1 MGRDDYLEL
10 VRNLTRSTLE
20 LFCPAKLAAFEEDF
34 ASLALTAGAP
44 HVSEKIEIFKT
55 RDQGLDTTLVA
66 GMFFQVMLEA
76 EKFPASIPER
86 VSFVRKEAKNFLVQ
100 RLAGQITLSQFF
112 RLLNLIEENVQH
124 YFQHLEGAWAPP
136 KPGPLPEPAR
146 PLPKPILGKGEEL
159 RQALSQVNLP
169 QKGRRITAEGLLAFL
184 LGTEGRWFRL
194 LDLEAHFRVN
204 KKTAWSYLNLLLKAG
219 LLEHNGEKANR
230 VRYVLASPFR
240 APNSSPDA
248 AG

>member
-1 MGRDDYLEL
+1 
-10 VRNLTRSTLE
+10 
-20 LFCPAKLAAFEEDF
+20 
-34 ASLALTAGAP
+34 
-44 HVSEKIEIFKT
+44 
-55 RDQGLDTTLVA
+55 
-66 GMFFQVMLEA
+66 
-76 EKFPASIPER
+76 
-86 VSFVRKEAKNFLVQ
+86 
-100 RLAGQITLSQFF
+100 
-112 RLLNLIEENVQH
+112 
-124 YFQHLEGAWAPP
+124 
-136 KPGPLPEPAR
+136 
-146 PLPKPILGKGEEL
+146 
-159 RQALSQVNLP
+159 VNLP

-240 APNSSPDA
+240 APNSSPYA